1 MLFPERRY
9 LLAMIISLLLILNPV
24 MVFMYFRPPS
34 FENRIL
40 FIIADM
46 CNGIG
51 IHAILGLWL
60 CLLHGLRYHTAE
72 MTRRRVDNKKR
83 QVKLWN
89 SIRYLKSSTN
99 ESTSRD
105 EPSSKDLLH
114 YYNEY
119 GDSDG
124 IGNSW
129 TALRMKHDPCG
140 DNWPDFLIPKLLLF
154 ALGVAAVSTAS
165 RYKYYDATLVESHTL
180 HWNHK
185 TYAISSLLHMV
196 VLIMWVVLIIRA
208 SVKTG
213 DVLRK
218 EPFLSTRPAQ
228 LVYRIL
234 MNMIFLG
241 ALSFF
246 VLFLADVY
254 SLLKVWESNQHST
267 HLRSQ
272 SAHPLF
278 YRSSTNFNWNSD
290 HDAAFDVFFK
300 LVLYAKQRI
309 PYIGAAIGL
318 GSGEMLF
325 ITMCTLTVAFIFLP
339 STNFFLNSG
348 RINGMERK
356 TVDGKFIQSES
367 QRRDKRMLVTLSR

>member
-1 MLFPERRY
+1 
-9 LLAMIISLLLILNPV
+9 MIISLLLILNPV
-24 MVFMYFRPPS
+24 MVFMYFRPSS
-34 FENRIL
+34 FENRLL

-72 MTRRRVDNKKR
+72 MTTRRVENKKR
-83 QVKLWN
+83 QVDLWN
-89 SIRYLKSSTN
+89 SIRYLKSSNTDG
-99 ESTSRD
+99 TSRN
-105 EPSSKDLLH
+105 ETSSKDLLH

-140 DNWPDFLIPKLLLF
+140 DNWPDFLIPKVLLF
-154 ALGVAAVSTAS
+154 ALGVAAVSTAAH
-165 RYKYYDATLVESHTL
+165 YKYYDVTLVESHTL
-180 HWNHK
+180 HWNHNV
-185 TYAISSLLHMV
+185 YAISSLLHMI
-196 VLIMWVVLIIRA
+196 VLIMWVVLIFRA
-208 SVKTG
+208 SIKTG
-213 DVLRK
+213 EVLRK

-246 VLFLADVY
+246 VLFMADVY
-254 SLLKVWESNQHST
+254 SLLKEWESNQHST
-267 HLRSQ
+267 HLKSQ
-272 SAHPLF
+272 SVHPLF
-278 YRSSTNFNWNSD
+278 YKSSTNFSWSND
-290 HDAAFDVFFK
+290 HDVAFDLIFK

-325 ITMCTLTVAFIFLP
+325 ITISTLTVAFIFLP

-348 RINGMERK
+348 SNNGVERK
-356 TVDGKFIQSES
+356 IFDGAFIQSES
-367 QRRDKRMLVTLSR
+367 QRRDKRILVTLSR